1 MITMRAIRISLN
13 KQPMQGLNDIEV
25 SVIYVNNLVF

>member
-25 SVIYVNNLVF
+25 SVTYM